1 MEKQM
6 SMFQTTPHWVILIDK
21 KDEEDLKKSGFEV
34 LLSRENLYNPDYSI
48 VEIEAIGDEPTSA
61 DEILVLTG
69 AIAVHEEYT
78 TGIVLEEENLDEI
91 ADDIYAWQGAGDEFM
106 SDMLTQIEKLSILLT
121 SLHEKSASSISIDD
135 IGIVKDKDSK
145 PIPLAE
151 NVDSLFLDDL
161 YGVEINGVVY
171 TIWWANMITGK
182 GYNVIIIQDEE
193 GPLDDDEDEDDT
205 PMYPLSD
212 RAKAENEYMKD
223 YYRELWGDYYEY
235 DY

>member
-1 MEKQM
+1 
-6 SMFQTTPHWVILIDK
+6 
-21 KDEEDLKKSGFEV
+21 
-34 LLSRENLYNPDYSI
+34 
-48 VEIEAIGDEPTSA
+48 
-61 DEILVLTG
+61 
-69 AIAVHEEYT
+69 
-78 TGIVLEEENLDEI
+78 
-91 ADDIYAWQGAGDEFM
+91 M

-121 SLHEKSASSISIDD
+121 NLHEKSASSISIDD

-182 GYNVIIIQDEE
+182 GYNIIIIQDEE
-193 GPLDDDEDEDDT
+193 GPLDDDEDDT

-212 RAKAENEYMKD
+212 RAKAESEYMKD